1 MPLTIGLR
9 IAAAK
14 NLPWLRQP
22 TDLSVQVDLN
32 YVALPL
38 WPIGWPPIG
47 DLHLVSARLS
57 IDFSLDP
64 QTGKAENCLEALN
77 SKAM

>member
-1 MPLTIGLR
+1 MTIGLR

-22 TDLSVQVDLN
+22 TDLSVQVDSS

-38 WPIGWPPIG
+38 WLIGWPPVR
-47 DLHLVSARLS
+47 DLNLVSARPS
-57 IDFSLDP
+57 VDFGLDP
-64 QTGKAENCLEALN
+64 QTEKAENCLEALN
-77 SKAM
+77 WKAT